1 MNTKKIVDDALK
13 LAQKANGGSIASYED
28 KPHPKMTG
36 FDWRPLR
43 DVHRDIGEISE
54 IPSHV
59 EAFGS
64 FMDETARKAATKGLE
79 PRDLLKAYLITRAS
93 IQRQAIGADKV
104 RDAGLILPEGID
116 KIRPEGAMGEW
127 LHSKMGQRY
136 LDQAELGKVD
146 HEAVAHAQQVMK
158 PFGKMTETEALP
170 WAAENLSKQHR
181 EVSDMVARALK
192 NNSTA
197 DEWLAFTKGVPGI
210 GPSKSGFLASML
222 GRGDQPTLDARQVIL
237 QTGMST
243 KEAAN
248 PIKRAGPAA
257 VDRLADRQAA
267 MNLRGPKELEPFRQH
282 LTHHAIWDA
291 AGNEKTT
298 HDDVIRAM
306 RGAKSGG
313 RIGRADGG
321 RLIMPAHE
329 HPLGRAIMEGIH
341 KTPTQDIVRRAMELA
356 PKTGFTR
363 RGADVMA
370 RDPRLLE
377 GAPMLTDIKP
387 TSKSGHLI
395 TPMQEMEASYVPKGN
410 LMPERTADIERMQ
423 REGAY
428 IVPLVGDR
436 TPAGTLLTGYQGK
449 NLSDPVNQ
457 QGGPDYMRSEFA
469 AGDDPSGWRSRLS
482 ASKRMQGAVSKLAGE
497 GPVYGAHVAMG
508 IKAADSSHMMLHS
521 VLRQIPSLK
530 IRAADLKAFDK
541 EMREKFPHS
550 DQFPMPWPGIK
561 NVEKVHDF
569 FYNQPGNV
577 KERPGKHVSEFVQ
590 NMDSVRWRSKGFPD
604 VGAARFANIDPH
616 LIAEPQLATGASIAR
631 LDPSTKRLQP
641 NTPER
646 AHQTY
651 THGMPGTYEGR
662 FKAMVPGEEL
672 FRGSYGLSDTPTTIQ
687 HALMTKMPAVKVD
700 QRVVDLVKAAEED
713 RMKRYGFKDG
723 GAVNP
728 EPTEAQKRAGNYK
741 KHHISFQGLPVSIE
755 NPKGSVR
762 KGTGWQVKVP
772 YHYGY
777 IKRTEGA
784 DGDHVDV
791 CIGPHDQSEAVFI
804 VDQKDLKTG
813 AFDEHKVM
821 LGFRTREEALDHYV
835 RGFSDGKGRD
845 RVGAVVRMT
854 MPEFKS
860 WLKNHD
866 TKKPVRGQGHIDR
879 ALALSSVYTAGHNRN
894 AG

>member
-1 MNTKKIVDDALK
+1 MDTKKIVDQALSVAK
-13 LAQKANGGSIASYED
+13 KARGGIASYED

-36 FDWRPLR
+36 FDWRPLK
-43 DVHRDIGEISE
+43 DVHRDIGGIEE

-93 IQRQAIGADKV
+93 IQRQAIGADKL
-104 RDAGLILPEGID
+104 RDAGLILPEGIGNV
-116 KIRPEGAMGEW
+116 RPEGAMGEW
-127 LHSKMGQRY
+127 LHTKHGQRY
-136 LDQAELGKVD
+136 LDQAEKGIVD
-146 HEAVAHAQQVMK
+146 HEAVENAQKVMK

-170 WAAENLSKQHR
+170 WAAENLSRQHR

-197 DEWLAFTKGVPGI
+197 EEWRAFTKGVPGI
-210 GPSKSGFLASML
+210 GPAKSGFLASML

-243 KEAAN
+243 KDAAN

-257 VDRLADRQAA
+257 VDRLADRQTAL
-267 MNLRGPKELEPFRQH
+267 NLRGPKELEPFRQH

-291 AGNEKTT
+291 AGNEQTT
-298 HDDVIRAM
+298 HEDVMRAM

-313 RIGRADGG
+313 RVGRADGG
-321 RLIMPAHE
+321 RLLIPAHE

-341 KTPTQDIVRRAMELA
+341 QMPTQDIVKRALERA
-356 PKTGFTR
+356 PQTKYTV

-377 GAPMLTDIKP
+377 GAPVMTDVKP

-395 TPMQEMEASYVPKGN
+395 TPLQEMEASFAPKGN
-410 LMPERTADIERMQ
+410 LMPSRTADIEAMQ

-428 IVPLVGDR
+428 LMPLVGDR

-449 NLSDPVNQ
+449 ELAKPVNQ
-457 QGGPDYMRSEFA
+457 QGGPDYTRSEFA
-469 AGDDPSGWRSRLS
+469 MGDDPSGWRSRLS
-482 ASKRMQGAVSKLAGE
+482 ASKRMQGAVSKMAGE

-521 VLRQIPSLK
+521 VLHQVPSLK
-530 IRAADLKAFDK
+530 IKAADIKAFDK
-541 EMREKFPHS
+541 EMKEKFPAT

-561 NVEKVHDF
+561 NIEAVHDF
-569 FYNQPGNV
+569 FYNQPGNI

-604 VGAARFANIDPH
+604 VGAARFANTDPY
-616 LIAEPQLATGASIAR
+616 LLAEPQLATGASLAR
-631 LDPSTKRLQP
+631 LDPSTRRLQE
-641 NTPER
+641 NRPER
-646 AHQTY
+646 SHGTY
-651 THGMPGTYEGR
+651 THGMPGEYAGR
-662 FKAMVPGEEL
+662 FKALVPGEEL
-672 FRGSYGLSDTPTTIQ
+672 FKGLYGASDTPTTIQ

-700 QRVVDLVKAAEED
+700 QRVVDLVKGAEEE
-713 RMKRYGFKDG
+713 RMRRYGFNTG

-741 KHHISFQGLPVSIE
+741 KHHISFQGLPISIE
-755 NPKGSVR
+755 NPKGSIR
-762 KGTGWQVKVP
+762 KGPGWQVKVP
-772 YHYGY
+772 YDYGY

-791 CIGPHDQSEAVFI
+791 CIGPHHGSEAVFI
-804 VDQKDLKTG
+804 VDQKDAKTG

-821 LGFRTREEALDHYV
+821 LGFRTREEAVDHYV

-845 RVGAVVRMT
+845 RMGAVARMT

-860 WLKNHD
+860 WLKHHD

-879 ALALSSVYTAGHNRN
+879 ALALASVYNGRHSRTAG
-894 AG
+894 

>member
-1 MNTKKIVDDALK
+1 MDTKKIVDQALA
-13 LAQKANGGSIASYED
+13 LARKAGGGIIESYED

-43 DVHRDIGEISE
+43 DVHRDIGGISE

-136 LDQAELGKVD
+136 LDQAEKGIVD
-146 HEAVAHAQQVMK
+146 QEAVEHAQKVMK

-192 NNSTA
+192 KNSSA
-197 DEWLAFTKGVPGI
+197 DEWRAFTKGIPGI
-210 GPSKSGFLASML
+210 GLAKSGFLASML

-243 KEAAN
+243 KDAAN
-248 PIKRAGPAA
+248 PIRRAGAAA
-257 VDRLADRQAA
+257 VDRLADRQEAL
-267 MNLRGPKELEPFRQH
+267 NLRSPKDLEPFRQH

-291 AGNEKTT
+291 AGNEQTT
-298 HDDVIRAM
+298 HEDVIRAM
-306 RGAKSGG
+306 RNAKDGG

-321 RLIMPAHE
+321 RLLIPAHE
-329 HPLGRAIMEGIH
+329 HPLGRAIMEGVH
-341 KTPTQDIVRRAMELA
+341 GMPTQDIVQRALELA
-356 PKTGFTR
+356 PKAGYTL
-363 RGADVMA
+363 RGTDVMA
-370 RDPRLLE
+370 RDPRLVE
-377 GAPMLTDIKP
+377 GAPMMTDIKP
-387 TSKSGHLI
+387 TAKSGHLI
-395 TPMQEMEASYVPKGN
+395 TPLQEMEASYAPKGN
-410 LMPERTADIERMQ
+410 LMPSKTADIEAMQ

-428 IVPLVGDR
+428 LMPLVGDR
-436 TPAGTLLTGYQGK
+436 TPAGTLLTGYQGRELAK
-449 NLSDPVNQ
+449 PVNQ
-457 QGGPDYMRSEFA
+457 QGGPDYTRSEFA
-469 AGDDPSGWRSRLS
+469 MGEDPSGWRSRLS
-482 ASKRMQGAVSKLAGE
+482 ASKRMQGAVSKMAGE

-521 VLRQIPSLK
+521 LLHQVPKLK
-530 IRAADLKAFDK
+530 IKAADIKAFDK
-541 EMREKFPHS
+541 EMREKFPAS
-550 DQFPMPWPGIK
+550 EQFPMPWPGIK
-561 NVEKVHDF
+561 NIEAVHDF
-569 FYNQPGNV
+569 FYNQPGKI

-604 VGAARFANIDPH
+604 VGAARFANTDPY
-616 LIAEPQLATGASIAR
+616 LLAEPQLATGASLAR
-631 LDPSTKRLQP
+631 LDPSTRRLQE

-646 AHQTY
+646 SHGTY
-651 THGMPGTYEGR
+651 THGMPGQYAGR
-662 FKAMVPGEEL
+662 FNALVPGEEL
-672 FRGSYGLSDTPTTIQ
+672 FKGKYGLSDTPTTIQ

-700 QRVVDLVKAAEED
+700 QRVVDLVKGAEEE
-713 RMKRYGFKDG
+713 RKRRYGFNTG
-723 GAVNP
+723 GAVVA
-728 EPTEAQKRAGNYK
+728 EPTEGQKRAGNYK
-741 KHHISFQGLPVSIE
+741 KHHISFQGLPISIE

-762 KGTGWQVKVP
+762 KGPGWQVKVP

-791 CIGPHDQSEAVFI
+791 CIGPNETSEAVFI
-804 VDQKDLKTG
+804 IDQKDLKTG

-821 LGFRTREEALDHYV
+821 LGFRTREDAIDSYD
-835 RGFSDGKGRD
+835 RGFSDGKGKD
-845 RVGAVVRMT
+845 RIGAVVRMT
-854 MPEFKS
+854 MPEFKA

-879 ALALSSVYTAGHNRN
+879 ALSLSSLYSNRHSRIS
-894 AG
+894 G